1 MLAFL
6 GAAGTV
12 DYGLDAFYGT
22 GGTPDIGAM
31 DSSMELFKNSELQKK
46 EAPRGAKLVAKAR
59 GFKGTDSSS
68 KAENKRNEYVPA
80 TNNNNNKRKQA
91 GEQLEKEKQGEDE
104 EEEEEEEEEG
114 EESEEEEEEKSEKVA
129 WLKKLKTAYLDMNSE

>member
-31 DSSMELFKNSELQKK
+31 DSSMELKAAKAGSPGGDFVVAGASWGLW
-46 EAPRGAKLVAKAR
+46 EADSFPKSVTHSLNTSCGDSGAFILRGSTSIWPHSGRNRVDEGGKSRQPRG
-59 GFKGTDSSS
+59 
-68 KAENKRNEYVPA
+68 
-80 TNNNNNKRKQA
+80 
-91 GEQLEKEKQGEDE
+91 
-104 EEEEEEEEEG
+104 
-114 EESEEEEEEKSEKVA
+114 
-129 WLKKLKTAYLDMNSE
+129 